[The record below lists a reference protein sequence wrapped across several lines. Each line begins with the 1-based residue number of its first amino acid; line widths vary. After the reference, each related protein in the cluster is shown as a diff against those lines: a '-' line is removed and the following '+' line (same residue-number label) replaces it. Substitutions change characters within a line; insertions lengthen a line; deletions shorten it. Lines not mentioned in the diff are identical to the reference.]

1 MNVKKLKY
9 TITMHSNY
17 NQLMRMELKTN
28 FNEMSVTQLLNPH
41 SKTHS
46 TSLCQRTKRVCMEH
60 YTGNQNREYNT
71 YHSYNYSL
79 ENKIIMKDSKI
90 SLWRVLMTYGS
101 MDIATF
107 ILVVFVNARVI
118 VVHAK

>member
-41 SKTHS
+41 SKTH
-46 TSLCQRTKRVCMEH
+46 
-60 YTGNQNREYNT
+60 
-71 YHSYNYSL
+71 
-79 ENKIIMKDSKI
+79 
-90 SLWRVLMTYGS
+90 
-101 MDIATF
+101 
-107 ILVVFVNARVI
+107 
-118 VVHAK
+118 